1 MGSCN
6 DHDNDNENRVL
17 NVCRRKLLL
26 GAPSLYWVSSRKKTF
41 QCSRHNVFHRR
52 PEIVNGRQA
61 QGINKTWIEPDN
73 INSCFF
79 LISRN
84 EERLGIGLQG
94 LIQFDPIQL

>member
-6 DHDNDNENRVL
+6 DHDNDNENSVL

-26 GAPSLYWVSSRKKTF
+26 GAPSLYWISSRKKTF

-61 QGINKTWIEPDN
+61 QASTKPGSDRITSTPV
-73 INSCFF
+73 FF

-94 LIQFDPIQL
+94 LIQFGPIQL